1 MSNLEF
7 VAQFDRLKMTLFAFA
22 LNLTK
27 DRELAQDLV
36 QETAYKAFKHRNRYE
51 PQTNLRAWLMTIM
64 RNSFIND
71 YRKRKRRQTFN
82 DSSGNDY
89 LLDSGHHTVNN
100 LGESQ
105 VTMDELQKSIESLEA
120 WMRVPFMLHFRGFKY
135 EEIADELG
143 LPIGTVK
150 SRIFSARQKLQEQ
163 VKSIYLAHE
172 LTDILN

>member
-36 QETAYKAFKHRNRYE
+36 QETAYKAFKHRDRYE

-82 DSSGNDY
+82 DASENDY
-89 LLDSGHHTVNN
+89 LLDSGHQTVNN

-105 VTMDELQKSIESLEA
+105 MTLEELQQAIESLED

-143 LPIGTVK
+143 LPIGTIK

-163 VKSIYLAHE
+163 VKTIYLAHE